1 MSHLG
6 DVPRGIKPDGLVA
19 YTSVGLLS
27 LPSNRNRAM
36 REASIRRTAT
46 DTDSYAF
53 FVYKP
58 TANEGRTEAKI
69 TICVKVYAE

>member
-46 DTDSYAF
+46 DTVTYAF
-53 FVYKP
+53 FYTNHFAIERMTV
-58 TANEGRTEAKI
+58 ADF
-69 TICVKVYAE
+69 

>member
-46 DTDSYAF
+46 DAVTYAF
-53 FVYKP
+53 FYTNHFAIERMTV
-58 TANEGRTEAKI
+58 ADF
-69 TICVKVYAE
+69 